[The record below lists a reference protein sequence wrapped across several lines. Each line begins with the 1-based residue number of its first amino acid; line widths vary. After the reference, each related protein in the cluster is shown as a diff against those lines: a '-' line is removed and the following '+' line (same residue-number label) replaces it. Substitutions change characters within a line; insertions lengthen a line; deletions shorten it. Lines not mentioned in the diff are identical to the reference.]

1 MAQDNHIRTYTALDI
16 EKYHKG
22 QMSPADMHAMEK
34 AALDDPFLADAIEG
48 YSTPGVQVSTD
59 IAELKKRLEQKTE
72 QAKVIPI
79 QPAGNRK
86 YPFLRIAAMIAVLLV
101 AGYLIT
107 RFTLNKKD
115 DGLAD
120 RRETTTI
127 GTPGAKKDTS
137 TTPVFA
143 PSTQD
148 QMEDDQKN
156 TATAI
161 KPAVPG
167 NQGPVHNPAKLITTE
182 VATAP
187 DRDGGG
193 TVPTVS
199 RSINADS
206 ISFDDKLAKQE
217 VAKDMAADKA
227 IAMEQEKKAKSVSS
241 GTIDAAKRADNNQ
254 RALAMNTF
262 RGRVTDQ
269 SNNGIPFA
277 NVTAIQDNAGTYTD
291 ANGYFNF
298 RSPDTVLD
306 VQVRSIGF
314 ENNLSRMRNVSP
326 TNRVVLSEDRSMNEV
341 VISNN
346 RPNTEARA
354 RRSNVTLEEPEP
366 ADGWTNYDA
375 YLANNLNVPDEYRS
389 KPSSNQTV
397 EVSFEVDKNGEPV
410 NIRIERS
417 LCKKC
422 DNEAIR
428 LIKEGPKWKRNA
440 SPTGRTTV
448 TINF

>member
-1 MAQDNHIRTYTALDI
+1 MANDNHIKAYTAVDI

-22 QMSPADMHAMEK
+22 QLSPAEMHAMEK
-34 AALDDPFLADAIEG
+34 AALDDPFLADAMDG
-48 YSTPGVQVSTD
+48 YTTSGVNVQAD
-59 IAELKKRLEQKTE
+59 IAELRRRIQQRTE

-79 QPAGNRK
+79 NSGGARK
-86 YPFLRIAAMIAVLLV
+86 LPFLRIAVMIVVLVL

-107 RFTLNKKD
+107 RVAFNKSDNTIADTGKPPITTVRTDTGTTTVRTPEVKAPASVTDPKTTDKSIATRKTREKTASGVVENFDKEISSVTPSRAPVISDSARNADVSAFKKD
-115 DGLAD
+115 
-120 RRETTTI
+120 
-127 GTPGAKKDTS
+127 GTEA
-137 TTPVFA
+137 A
-143 PSTQD
+143 
-148 QMEDDQKN
+148 
-156 TATAI
+156 
-161 KPAVPG
+161 
-167 NQGPVHNPAKLITTE
+167 
-182 VATAP
+182 
-187 DRDGGG
+187 
-193 TVPTVS
+193 
-199 RSINADS
+199 
-206 ISFDDKLAKQE
+206 
-217 VAKDMAADKA
+217 AADKA
-227 IAMEQEKKAKSVSS
+227 VASGRDSDKKAKVSPS
-241 GTIDAAKRADNNQ
+241 GTFDDAAARRSESQRRAQ
-254 RALAMNTF
+254 SMNTF
-262 RGRVTDQ
+262 RGRVTDD

-277 NVTAIQDNAGTYTD
+277 NVTTIPDNAGTYAD

-314 ENNLSRMRNVSP
+314 ENNVSRLRNAAP
-326 TNRVVLSEDRSMNEV
+326 TNQIVLEEDRSMNEV
-341 VISNN
+341 VLSNN

-389 KPSSNQTV
+389 KPNPNPTV
-397 EVSFEVDKNGEPV
+397 EVSFEVDQNGEPV

-428 LIKEGPKWKRNA
+428 LIKEGPKWKSNA
-440 SPTGRTTV
+440 SNRGRTTV